1 MGKIR
6 VLVNNII
13 FSGLVIAFVGFLYKL
28 DQRWLVPLPIEFEYF
43 AWPLFIL
50 GSLLIL
56 SAAWILMRKSGST
69 GAPTDPTPKIVTRGI
84 YQWIRNPI
92 YLGDI
97 FLLFGISFFT
107 RSITLLLLATI
118 SIPCADLFVRYYEEP
133 KTEQRFG
140 DEYRKYK
147 QSVPRWIP
155 RIPRRLPTGRFSR

>member
-13 FSGLVIAFVGFLYKL
+13 FSGLVIAFVGLLYKL

-69 GAPTDPTPKIVTRGI
+69 GAPTDPTQKIVTRGI
-84 YQWIRNPI
+84 YQ
-92 YLGDI
+92 
-97 FLLFGISFFT
+97 
-107 RSITLLLLATI
+107 
-118 SIPCADLFVRYYEEP
+118 
-133 KTEQRFG
+133 
-140 DEYRKYK
+140 
-147 QSVPRWIP
+147 
-155 RIPRRLPTGRFSR
+155 